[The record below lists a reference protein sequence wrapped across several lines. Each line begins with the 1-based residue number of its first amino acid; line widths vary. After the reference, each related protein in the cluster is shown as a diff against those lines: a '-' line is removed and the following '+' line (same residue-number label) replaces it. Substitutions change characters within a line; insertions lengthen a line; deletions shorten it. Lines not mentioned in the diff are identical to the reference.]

1 MKVLNEVRRDA
12 LAQLRETLLENGRR
26 EPAKKKAEKGN
37 KKTVANERE
46 DNLPLY
52 VSCERTEL
60 AEALKN
66 CFNKRICRRNQSDH
80 KGIRYCLDF

>member
-60 AEALKN
+60 AEALLEET
-66 CFNKRICRRNQSDH
+66 
-80 KGIRYCLDF
+80 GITGFYLPIDTMMK